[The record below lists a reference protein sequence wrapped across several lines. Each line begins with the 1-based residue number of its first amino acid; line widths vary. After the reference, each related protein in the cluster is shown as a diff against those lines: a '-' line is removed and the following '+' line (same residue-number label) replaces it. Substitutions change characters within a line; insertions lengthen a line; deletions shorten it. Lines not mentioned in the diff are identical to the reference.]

1 MVSLFRGINLLALVL
16 CFVVVVFGAYVR
28 LNNAGLGCPDWPG
41 CYGHLTPTAAAKD
54 SAPDVA
60 AAYPT
65 RPVVETHKAWK
76 EMIHRYLASTLGT
89 LLVALAA
96 LAWLDRSRRLP
107 RGLTLGL
114 FGTVCLQGAL
124 GALTVLWNV
133 NPFTVTGHLLCGLL
147 TLALL
152 WWLWLRGSEPAP
164 VRLPLD
170 PQFESR
176 KAFAGQ
182 YETTTLPPLERVPA
196 GLRWAAGAALAVVV
210 LQIFLG
216 GWTSSNYAATA
227 CPDFPACLGKFTP
240 QTALGPAF
248 HVWHGTGANYEFG
261 TLDGATRATIHLLH
275 RYGALLVTV
284 VLAGLAVFLLRRAE
298 TVLWRRLAALLLAAL
313 LLQLVIGVSI
323 VKLGLPL
330 LLADAHNAG
339 AALLLLSVVAV
350 NYYAWRRPQATG

>member
-1 MVSLFRGINLLALVL
+1 MVSLFRGINLLALAL

-41 CYGHLTPTAAAKD
+41 CYGHLTPTAAARD
-54 SAPDVA
+54 AAPTVA
-60 AAYPT
+60 AAYPS

-76 EMIHRYLASTLGT
+76 EMIHRYLASTLGS
-89 LLVALAA
+89 LLVALAM
-96 LAWLDRSRRLP
+96 LAWLDRRRRFP
-107 RGLTLGL
+107 RGLTLAL

-133 NPFTVTGHLLCGLL
+133 NPITVTGHLLCGLL
-147 TLALL
+147 TLSLL
-152 WWLWLRGSEPAP
+152 LWLWLRGSEPPP
-164 VRLPLD
+164 VRLPVD
-170 PQFESR
+170 PGR
-176 KAFAGQ
+176 DARAAFTGQ
-182 YETTTLPPLERVPA
+182 GEALLPPLPRAPA
-196 GLRWAAGAALAVVV
+196 GLRLATGAALLVVV
-210 LQIFLG
+210 LQVFLG

-227 CPDFPACLGKFTP
+227 CPDFPACLGSFLP

-261 TLDGATRATIHLLH
+261 ILDGATRATIHLLH
-275 RYGALLVTV
+275 RYGALLVTLV
-284 VLAGLAVFLLRRAE
+284 VGGLALFLLRRAQ
-298 TVLWRRLAALLLAAL
+298 TVLWRGLAALLLAAL
-313 LLQLVIGVSI
+313 LLQLALGISI

-350 NYYAWRRPQATG
+350 NYYAWRRPPATG